1 MFLRITDPLLAGW
14 ASITLAV
21 VFNDFTCGGNEL
33 QITADILFTDQE
45 HLRAAYRAALLLFRN

>member
-14 ASITLAV
+14 ESITLAV

-45 HLRAAYRAALLLFRN
+45 HLRAA